1 MITKHFYAIQHIHSD
16 HLMPNWV
23 HLDGVGDM
31 QEWSPSPLRE
41 DTSAPELFTSE
52 QEAEW
57 FLVKFL
63 SKYSNNRLSHYRIIP
78 VTLSATT
85 TVS

>member
-1 MITKHFYAIQHIHSD
+1 MIDKHFYAIQHIHSD

-23 HLDGVGDM
+23 IVDNVGDT
-31 QEWSPSPLRE
+31 QEWSPSPMAQ
-41 DTSAPELFTSE
+41 DNSAPELFMSE

-57 FLVKFL
+57 LLVKFL
-63 SKYSNNRLSHYRIIP
+63 AKFSTNRISDYRIIP

>member
-1 MITKHFYAIQHIHSD
+1 MITRYLYAIQHIHSG

-23 HLDGVGDM
+23 LLNNAGGM
-31 QEWSPSPLRE
+31 QDWSPSPMTQ
-41 DTSAPELFTSE
+41 DTGVPELYLSE

-63 SKYSNNRLSHYRIIP
+63 SKYSNNRISHYRIIP
-78 VTLSATT
+78 VTLSATIT
-85 TVS
+85 AT

>member
-1 MITKHFYAIQHIHSD
+1 MITKHLYAIQHIHSG

-23 HLDGVGDM
+23 VVDNKGDM
-31 QEWSPSPLRE
+31 QNWSPSPLAQ
-41 DTSAPELFTSE
+41 DVNAPELFLSE

-63 SKYSNNRLSHYRIIP
+63 SKFSANRLSHYRIIP
-78 VTLSATT
+78 VTLSATI

>member
-1 MITKHFYAIQHIHSD
+1 MIDKHLYAIQHIHSD

-31 QEWSPSPLRE
+31 QNWSPSPMRE

-57 FLVKFL
+57 FLIKFL
-63 SKYSNNRLSHYRIIP
+63 AKYSNNRLSHYRIIP
-78 VTLSATT
+78 VTLSATV

>member
-1 MITKHFYAIQHIHSD
+1 MIPKQFYAIQHIHSD

-31 QEWSPSPLRE
+31 QEWSPSPMRE
-41 DTSAPELFTSE
+41 DTSAPELFMSE

-57 FLVKFL
+57 FLIKFL
-63 SKYSNNRLSHYRIIP
+63 AKYSNNRLSHYRIIP
-78 VTLSATT
+78 VTLSATV

>member
-1 MITKHFYAIQHIHSD
+1 MIPKQFYAIQHTHSG

-23 HLDGVGDM
+23 LLNNAGGM
-31 QEWSPSPLRE
+31 QEWSPSPLIQ
-41 DTSAPELFTSE
+41 DNDAPELFTSE

-63 SKYSNNRLSHYRIIP
+63 AKFPTNRLSNYRIIP
-78 VTLSATT
+78 VTLSATPPAT
-85 TVS
+85 

>member
-1 MITKHFYAIQHIHSD
+1 MITKHLYAIQHIHSG

-23 HLDGVGDM
+23 HLDSVGGM
-31 QEWSPSPLRE
+31 QEWSPSPMRE

-57 FLVKFL
+57 CLVRFL
-63 SKYSNNRLSHYRIIP
+63 SKFSTNRISHYRIIP
-78 VTLSATT
+78 VTLSVTI

>member
-1 MITKHFYAIQHIHSD
+1 MIDKHFYAIQHIHSG

-23 HLDGVGDM
+23 ILDGVGDT
-31 QEWSPSPLRE
+31 QEWSPSPMRE
-41 DTSAPELFTSE
+41 DNSAPELFTSE
-52 QEAEW
+52 QDAEW

-63 SKYSNNRLSHYRIIP
+63 AKFSHNRISHYSIIP
-78 VTLSATT
+78 VTLSSTI

>member
-1 MITKHFYAIQHIHSD
+1 MIDKHFYAIQHIHSG
-16 HLMPNWV
+16 HLMPNLV
-23 HLDGVGDM
+23 HLDGVGGM
-31 QEWSPSPLRE
+31 QKWSPSPMTQ
-41 DTSAPELFTSE
+41 DTNAPELFMSE

-57 FLVKFL
+57 LLVKFL
-63 SKYSNNRLSHYRIIP
+63 AKFSTNRISHYSIIP

>member
-1 MITKHFYAIQHIHSD
+1 MITKHFYAIQHTRAG

-23 HLDGVGDM
+23 ILNNGDDM
-31 QEWSPSPLRE
+31 QEWSPSPMRE

-57 FLVKFL
+57 CLIRFLGKFP
-63 SKYSNNRLSHYRIIP
+63 NNRLSHYSIIP
-78 VTLSATT
+78 VTLSATIT
-85 TVS
+85 AS

>member
-1 MITKHFYAIQHIHSD
+1 MITKHLYAIQHIHSG

-23 HLDGVGDM
+23 PLDGVGDM
-31 QEWSPSPLRE
+31 QEWSPSPMVQ
-41 DTSAPELFTSE
+41 DVNAPELFLSE

-63 SKYSNNRLSHYRIIP
+63 SKFPNNRLSHYSIIP
-78 VTLSATT
+78 VTLSSTLT
-85 TVS
+85 PS

>member
-1 MITKHFYAIQHIHSD
+1 MIDKHFYVIQHIHSG

-31 QEWSPSPLRE
+31 QEWSPSPMRE
-41 DTSAPELFTSE
+41 DTNAPELFMSE
-52 QEAEW
+52 EEAEW

-63 SKYSNNRLSHYRIIP
+63 AKFSFSRLSHYRTIP
-78 VTLSATT
+78 VTLSATVT
-85 TVS
+85 AS

>member
-1 MITKHFYAIQHIHSD
+1 MITRQLYAIQHIHSD

-23 HLDGVGDM
+23 SLGNMWDG
-31 QEWSPSPLRE
+31 QEWSPSPLAQ
-41 DTSAPELFTSE
+41 DVNAPELFLSE
-52 QEAEW
+52 QDAEW

-63 SKYSNNRLSHYRIIP
+63 TKFPNNRLSHYSIIP
-78 VTLSATT
+78 VTLSATI

>member
-1 MITKHFYAIQHIHSD
+1 MITKHFYAIQHIHSG

-23 HLDGVGDM
+23 ILNNTGGM
-31 QEWSPSPLRE
+31 QEWSPSPMTQ
-41 DTSAPELFTSE
+41 DNDAPELFTSE

-63 SKYSNNRLSHYRIIP
+63 SKYSTNRISHYRIIP
-78 VTLSATT
+78 VTLSATPQAT
-85 TVS
+85 

>member
-1 MITKHFYAIQHIHSD
+1 MITRHLYAIQHIHSG
-16 HLMPNWV
+16 HLMPSWV
-23 HLDGVGDM
+23 HLDDVGDT

-41 DTSAPELFTSE
+41 DTSAPQLFTSE

-63 SKYSNNRLSHYRIIP
+63 NKFSTNRLSHYCIIP
-78 VTLSATT
+78 VTLSATIT
-85 TVS
+85 AS

>member
-1 MITKHFYAIQHIHSD
+1 MIDKHFYAIQHIHSD

-23 HLDGVGDM
+23 RLDNLDGM
-31 QEWSPSPLRE
+31 QKWTPSPMTQ
-41 DTSAPELFTSE
+41 DNNVPELFTSE

-63 SKYSNNRLSHYRIIP
+63 AKFSTNRLSHYRIIP
-78 VTLSATT
+78 VTLSATV

>member
-1 MITKHFYAIQHIHSD
+1 MITRHLYAIQHIHSG
-16 HLMPNWV
+16 HLMPSWV
-23 HLDGVGDM
+23 HLDDVCDM
-31 QEWSPSPLRE
+31 QDWSPSPLRE
-41 DTSAPELFTSE
+41 DTSSPQLFTSE

-57 FLVKFL
+57 CLVKFL
-63 SKYSNNRLSHYRIIP
+63 NKFSTNRLSHYRIIP

>member
-1 MITKHFYAIQHIHSD
+1 MITKHLYAIQHIHSG

-23 HLDGVGDM
+23 ILDGVGDM

-57 FLVKFL
+57 CLVKFL
-63 SKYSNNRLSHYRIIP
+63 NKFSTNRLSHYTIIP
-78 VTLSATT
+78 VTLSATVT
-85 TVS
+85 AS

>member
-1 MITKHFYAIQHIHSD
+1 MITRHLYAIQHIHSG
-16 HLMPNWV
+16 HLMPSWV

-31 QEWSPSPLRE
+31 QDWSPSPLRE
-41 DTSAPELFTSE
+41 DTSSPQLFISE

-63 SKYSNNRLSHYRIIP
+63 NKFSANRLSHYSIIP
-78 VTLSATT
+78 VTLSATIT
-85 TVS
+85 PS